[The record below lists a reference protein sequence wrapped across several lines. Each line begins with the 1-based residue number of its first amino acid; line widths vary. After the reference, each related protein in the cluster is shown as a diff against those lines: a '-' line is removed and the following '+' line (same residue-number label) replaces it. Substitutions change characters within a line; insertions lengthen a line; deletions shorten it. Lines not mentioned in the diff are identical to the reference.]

1 MEPRSADASAAGNL
15 EKLATSYQRLQ
26 HAALRA
32 LFWVAILATLVAAA
46 HVGRAGTL
54 AMRLS
59 AAALVAAVI
68 AAFLLRSMWEKR
80 ALGTPEGV
88 TRRLVLPVDAELGER
103 VLRALRLTIRAAA
116 DQTYGSSEL
125 AALHASRVVARVSP
139 ELMAARARRVQRG
152 RRAAAWLLGAGAFV
166 VLAFEPFRVLEGWN
180 VILAH
185 AGRAPFAM
193 TWLHTVSAA
202 AQPPSYLR
210 SGDRALFLG
219 ESSAEPQGSQVVV
232 RGVPERA
239 GRTLL
244 LTDGRREVLFTSDAA
259 GGVVARWTLERD
271 AELRVAARFGD
282 VLVYQGPAIP
292 LTSVVDKAPTVN
304 LEDAPQTLEL
314 SRLERLEL
322 RYDVAD
328 DHGLRQIDLV
338 LRSGGREDRRVLG
351 KLDGQSRFERG
362 AHALDPR
369 DPFLR
374 RMFLPVTVTIEARDN
389 DALGGNKWGRS
400 EAITLQPPAVGEPEA
415 LRYKAV
421 AAARDQVTD
430 LLAHLL
436 GAPDKVSA
444 SETSQ
449 RLQRAVD
456 ALENAAEGGY
466 AGLKLPAGA
475 EAFLL
480 GQARALKRRGVTAAA
495 ERRKVEEVLLAV
507 DAALRA
513 RGQVDA
519 QNVSKRLGDVAEDAA
534 EGLKEARETEQ
545 QRRGLTRYQA
555 ALGALERG
563 AAQLL
568 VLDILGQD
576 IGSVAQSEIRR
587 VKRAEQ
593 AGSLV
598 QAELAARHLAAR
610 LRRPSP
616 SFSSAARGGV
626 ESGASGRGG
635 EPKGDPTQADQRFN
649 ELAQELEQLA
659 REHRGEL
666 EQVERAI
673 DAAESGSELEELKK
687 EAQERAA
694 KLRDS
699 LEGLPP
705 AGGPPGSA
713 RSAAGLARE
722 HGSAMAQRLERL
734 MLKDSV
740 ESGRSARSLLD
751 EAKKKARESPESP
764 ANLPDDAAIDQASRE
779 LAEQLEWAEQALSKL
794 RQKAEERAR
803 DALRN
808 SGQKEQE
815 LARRAGNL
823 AGRGAHGDANLPED
837 MVDQLER
844 AESVM
849 REAARALE
857 EGHGQRG
864 IELQRE
870 AQRLLEQSDRGQL
883 DQEDDRGRQEDRATD
898 DVKGKHMRT
907 DADVPRPDDRKA
919 AEEFRKRVLEG
930 LGQGKGQRLSPA
942 VQRYAEGL
950 LQ

>member
-1 MEPRSADASAAGNL
+1 MEPRSAL
-15 EKLATSYQRLQ
+15 EKLATNHRRLQ
-26 HAALRA
+26 RAALRA
-32 LFWVAILATLVAAA
+32 LFWVTIVATLVAAA

-54 AMRLS
+54 PSR
-59 AAALVAAVI
+59 ALAGVLVLAVI
-68 AAFLLRSMWEKR
+68 AAFLLRNMWERR
-80 ALGTPEGV
+80 ALSTPEGV
-88 TRRLVLPVDAELGER
+88 TRRLVVPADPELGAR
-103 VLRALRLTIRAAA
+103 VLRALRLTVQTTK
-116 DQTYGSSEL
+116 DQSYGSTEL
-125 AALHASRVVARVSP
+125 AELHAGRVVARVSP
-139 ELMAARARRVQRG
+139 ELMAARARRAARG
-152 RRAAAWLLGAGAFV
+152 RKLAAWLLGAGAFV
-166 VLAFEPFRVLEGWN
+166 VLAVEPYRVLEGWN
-180 VILAH
+180 VILAY
-185 AGRAPFAM
+185 AGRAPFTM
-193 TWLHTVSAA
+193 SWLHTVSAS

-210 SGDRALFLG
+210 SGDRPLFLG
-219 ESSAEPQGSQVVV
+219 SSSAEPRGSVVV
-232 RGVPERA
+232 FRGVPERS

-244 LTDGRREVLFTSDAA
+244 LTDGAREVPFTSDAA

-271 AELRVAARFGD
+271 AELRVAARFGQ
-282 VLVYQGPAIP
+282 VLVYQGQAIP
-292 LTSVVDKAPTVN
+292 LTSVVDKAPTVA
-304 LEDAPQTLEL
+304 LEGAPQTLEL
-314 SRLERLEL
+314 AQLERLEL
-322 RYDVAD
+322 RYDVSD

-338 LRSGGREDRRVLG
+338 LRSGGREERRVLG

-374 RMFLPVTVTIEARDN
+374 RMFLPVTVTVEARDN

-415 LRYKAV
+415 LRYKAL
-421 AAARDQVTD
+421 ATARDQVTD
-430 LLAHLL
+430 LLAYLL
-436 GAPDKVSA
+436 ESA
-444 SETSQ
+444 ETKDAAQ
-449 RLQRAVD
+449 KAERRKEEGERLQRAAQ
-456 ALENAAEGGY
+456 ALETAAQGGY
-466 AGLKLPAGA
+466 AGLRLNAGA
-475 EAFLL
+475 ETFLL
-480 GQARALKRRGVTAAA
+480 GQARALRRRGLTPAA
-495 ERRKVEEVLLAV
+495 ERGKVEEVLLAV
-507 DAALRA
+507 DAALRMRA
-513 RGQVDA
+513 QVDA
-519 QNVSKRLGDVAEDAA
+519 QTVAKRLGDVAEDAA

-545 QRRGLTRYQA
+545 QRRGLNRYQA

-563 AAQLL
+563 VAQLS
-568 VLDILGQD
+568 VLDVLGQD
-576 IGSVAQSEIRR
+576 VGSVAQGEIRR

-598 QAELAARHLAAR
+598 HAELAARHLAAR
-610 LRRPSP
+610 LRRPNP

-626 ESGASGRGG
+626 ESGAGGRGG

-649 ELAQELEQLA
+649 QMAQELQNLAQE
-659 REHRGEL
+659 HRAEL

-673 DAAESGSELEELKK
+673 DEAENSAEVEELKK
-687 EAQERAA
+687 EAEERAA
-694 KLRDS
+694 KLRES

-751 EAKKKARESPESP
+751 EAKQKAQGSPE
-764 ANLPDDAAIDQASRE
+764 ANLPDEAALDRASRE
-779 LAEQLEWAEQALSKL
+779 LAEQLAWAEQALAKL

-808 SGQKEQE
+808 SGQKEQD

-857 EGHGQRG
+857 EGRG
-864 IELQRE
+864 ERGVELQRE

-883 DQEDDRGRQEDRATD
+883 DQEDDRGRQEERGNKD
-898 DVKGKHMRT
+898 DVNGKQMRT